1 MPTTITGEAYS
12 FAELTELVKNDEITE
27 AAWWRAKRTLG
38 EISLDSDWADYCNDF
53 FSGVAS
59 ACGFVGA
66 KVDEWSV
73 DSYTFRMSFA
83 EVDVEALLSTL
94 TGEACSSAEGESL
107 EELRAFGLYNSR
119 EHGNCYVGLS
129 RPYRWL
135 RTLFDYYVSPYL
147 EPLPQFGTGGITSVF
162 FQYLMD
168 PKEQAWKPSTGGSI
182 RRRLYEFEREL
193 SALKRGLEAWGLSM
207 LQQEYEYLCPDEELN
222 ELAEANG
229 YLFFKNGSLIPH
241 ELYPKK

>member
-12 FAELTELVKNDEITE
+12 FAELTELRKNDEITSE
-27 AAWWRAKRTLG
+27 SWWHARNTLQ
-38 EISLDSDWADYCNDF
+38 EINLDSDWADPVNGF
-53 FSGVAS
+53 FLEVAT

-66 KVDEWSV
+66 KVEQGDI
-73 DSYTFRMSFA
+73 DSATFHMSFV

-94 TGEACSSAEGESL
+94 TGGVNPSVGDESP
-107 EELRAFGLYNSR
+107 EELRAFGLHNAR
-119 EHGNCYVGLS
+119 EQGHCYIGLS
-129 RPYRWL
+129 KSYRWL

-147 EPLPQFGTGGITSVF
+147 EPLSQFGTGGITSVF

-168 PKEQAWKPSTGGSI
+168 PKEESWKPSTVDSI
-182 RRRLYEFEREL
+182 RRRLSEFRQEL
-193 SALKRGLEAWGLSM
+193 PVLKCGLEAWGHHM
-207 LQQEYEYLCPDEELN
+207 LRQEYEYLCSDEAIN